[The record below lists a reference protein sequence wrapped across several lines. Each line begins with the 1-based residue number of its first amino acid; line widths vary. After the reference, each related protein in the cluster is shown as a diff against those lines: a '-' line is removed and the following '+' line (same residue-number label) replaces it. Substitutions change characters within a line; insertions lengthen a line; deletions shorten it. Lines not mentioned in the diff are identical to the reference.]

1 MRGRRPGK
9 TGGVF
14 AGIRRGFF
22 LAENDADGR
31 ESFPAVEKSMLNRL
45 QEGLLV
51 FEALGTDS
59 VQYATWLMRSC
70 RLTLWR
76 NAVMVT
82 RSRVWNIRGLAAGI
96 GLVMGAVAI
105 IALPSEPTAFASGVP
120 AGMTQGFSEIV
131 KKVTPAVVNIAVTG
145 GGEGRGRGRKPPIPP
160 GPFGGPPGEDAPEG
174 ELPTPPPMPP
184 GGGHGRPDQ
193 SAGSGVIFDQN
204 GFIVTNN
211 HVVEGATQITV
222 TLSDRREFSAKV
234 VGTDPKTDLAVVKIE
249 ARDLPSLKWAEYEK
263 LQVGDLVLAVGS
275 PFGLSS
281 TVTLGIISALGRG
294 NVGIADYEDFI
305 QTDAAINPGNSGGA
319 LVNLSGELIGINTAI
334 FSRTGGSEGIGFAIP
349 SSIALDIV
357 DSLQKTGK
365 VVRGW
370 MGVAIQE
377 ITPALAKSFKL
388 PEQRKGVL
396 ISDVNE
402 NGPSHAAGVK
412 RGDVVI
418 AFNGKEVQNV
428 SQLRNLVARTMV
440 GKDAQVKVLRDGK
453 EQTIAVKVAERPTDE
468 MLAKKEPS
476 APKEPVETAKLPD
489 NVLASLRVQG
499 LDTATMSQLNIPAK
513 MTGVVVTSVESGGS
527 AEAAGLQRGDVI
539 QEVNHE
545 VVKTLEDYQKAS
557 SKLKK
562 DELAVLLLSRQGNN
576 LFVAV
581 NPK

>member
-1 MRGRRPGK
+1 MVSP
-9 TGGVF
+9 TPIQV
-14 AGIRRGFF
+14 
-22 LAENDADGR
+22 NPD
-31 ESFPAVEKSMLNRL
+31 P
-45 QEGLLV
+45 LV
-51 FEALGTDS
+51 FEALGMDG
-59 VQYATWLMRSC
+59 VQYAARIMHSRQ
-70 RLTLWR
+70 LTMWR
-76 NAVMVT
+76 NVVMVM
-82 RSRVWNIRGLAAGI
+82 RRWVFHSRGLIAIVGLLFSAFAVTVLPSQPTAVAAGAP
-96 GLVMGAVAI
+96 V
-105 IALPSEPTAFASGVP
+105 
-120 AGMTQGFSEIV
+120 GMTQGFSEIV

-145 GGEGRGRGRKPPIPP
+145 GGEGKGRGRKAPLPP
-160 GPFGGPPGEDAPEG
+160 GPFGGPPGEEAPEG

-184 GGGHGRPDQ
+184 GHGRPDQ
-193 SAGSGVIFDQN
+193 SAGSGVIFDPN
-204 GFIVTNN
+204 GFVVTNN

-222 TLSDRREFSAKV
+222 TLSDRREFTAKV

-249 ARDLPSLKWAEYEK
+249 AKDLPSLKWAEYEK

-319 LVNLSGELIGINTAI
+319 LVNLNGELIGINTAI

-388 PEQRKGVL
+388 PENRKGVL

-402 NGPSHAAGVK
+402 NGPSQAAGIR

-418 AFNGKEVQNV
+418 AFNGKDVQNV

-453 EQTIAVKVAERPTDE
+453 EQTISVKVAERPTDE
-468 MLAKKEPS
+468 MLARKEPVT
-476 APKEPVETAKLPD
+476 PKEPVETVKPPD
-489 NVLASLRVQG
+489 NVLASIRVQA
-499 LDTATMSQLNIPAK
+499 LDPATMSQLNIPAK
-513 MTGVVVTSVESGGS
+513 MTGVVVTSVENGGP

-545 VVKTLEDYQKAS
+545 TVKTLEDYQKAS

>member
-1 MRGRRPGK
+1 MELP
-9 TGGVF
+9 
-14 AGIRRGFF
+14 
-22 LAENDADGR
+22 
-31 ESFPAVEKSMLNRL
+31 
-45 QEGLLV
+45 Q
-51 FEALGTDS
+51 
-59 VQYATWLMRSC
+59 
-70 RLTLWR
+70 LTLWR
-76 NAVMVT
+76 NADMVT
-82 RSRVWNIRGLAAGI
+82 PSKGRNVRGLVAGI
-96 GLVMGAVAI
+96 GLVMGTFAVAV
-105 IALPSEPTAFASGVP
+105 LPSESTAVAAGIP
-120 AGMTQGFSEIV
+120 AGMAQGFSEIV

-145 GGEGRGRGRKPPIPP
+145 GGEGRGRGRKPQIPP
-160 GPFGGPPGEDAPEG
+160 GPFGGPPGEEAPEG

-184 GGGHGRPDQ
+184 GGHGRPDL
-193 SAGSGVIFDQN
+193 SAGSGVVFDSN
-204 GFIVTNN
+204 GYIVTNN

-249 ARDLPSLKWAEYEK
+249 AKDLPSLKWAEYEK

-319 LVNLSGELIGINTAI
+319 LVNLNGELIGINTAI

-402 NGPSHAAGVK
+402 NGPSQAAGIR

-440 GKDAQVKVLRDGK
+440 GKEAQVKVLRDGK

-468 MLAKKEPS
+468 MLARKEPA
-476 APKEPVETAKLPD
+476 APKEPVEMAKLPD
-489 NVLASLRVQG
+489 NVLASLRVQA
-499 LDTATMSQLNIPAK
+499 LDPATMSQLNIPAK
-513 MTGVVVTSVESGGS
+513 TAGVVVTSVESGGP

-557 SKLKK
+557 VKLKK

>member
-1 MRGRRPGK
+1 MVMRSK
-9 TGGVF
+9 GG
-14 AGIRRGFF
+14 
-22 LAENDADGR
+22 N
-31 ESFPAVEKSMLNRL
+31 
-45 QEGLLV
+45 
-51 FEALGTDS
+51 ALG
-59 VQYATWLMRSC
+59 L
-70 RLTLWR
+70 
-76 NAVMVT
+76 
-82 RSRVWNIRGLAAGI
+82 IAAI
-96 GLVMGAVAI
+96 GLVMSTVAFTV
-105 IALPSEPTAFASGVP
+105 LPGEPAAFAGTP
-120 AGMTQGFSEIV
+120 AGLTQGFSEIV

-145 GGEGRGRGRKPPIPP
+145 GGEGGGKGRRAPLPP
-160 GPFGGPPGEDAPEG
+160 GPFGGPPGEEAPGG

-184 GGGHGRPDQ
+184 GGHGRPDQ
-193 SAGSGVIFDQN
+193 SAGSGVIVDAN

-211 HVVEGATQITV
+211 HVVEGDTQITV

-234 VGTDPKTDLAVVKIE
+234 VGTDPKTDLAVIKID
-249 ARDLPSLKWAEYEK
+249 AKDLPALKWADYEK

-319 LVNLSGELIGINTAI
+319 LVNMSGELMGINTAI

-349 SSIALDIV
+349 SSIAVDIV

-402 NGPSHAAGVK
+402 NGPSHTAGIR

-440 GKDAQVKVLRDGK
+440 GKDAQVKILRDGK
-453 EQTIAVKVAERPTDE
+453 EQTLAVKVAERPTDE

-476 APKEPVETAKLPD
+476 APKEQPETAKLPD
-489 NVLASLRVQG
+489 NVLASIRVQG
-499 LDTATMSQLNIPAK
+499 LDAATMSQFNIPAK
-513 MTGVVVTSVESGGS
+513 MTGVVVTSVENGGA

-557 SKLKK
+557 RKLKK

>member
-1 MRGRRPGK
+1 
-9 TGGVF
+9 
-14 AGIRRGFF
+14 
-22 LAENDADGR
+22 
-31 ESFPAVEKSMLNRL
+31 
-45 QEGLLV
+45 
-51 FEALGTDS
+51 
-59 VQYATWLMRSC
+59 
-70 RLTLWR
+70 
-76 NAVMVT
+76 MVT
-82 RSRVWNIRGLAAGI
+82 RSKGGSALGLVAVI
-96 GLVMGAVAI
+96 GLVMSTVAFTV
-105 IALPSEPTAFASGVP
+105 LPGEPAAFAGTP
-120 AGMTQGFSEIV
+120 AGLTQGFSEIV

-145 GGEGRGRGRKPPIPP
+145 GGEGGGKGRRAPLPP
-160 GPFGGPPGEDAPEG
+160 GPFGGPPGEEAPGG

-184 GGGHGRPDQ
+184 GGHGRPDQ
-193 SAGSGVIFDQN
+193 SAGSGVIVDSN

-234 VGTDPKTDLAVVKIE
+234 VGTDPKTDLAVVKID
-249 ARDLPSLKWAEYEK
+249 AKDLPSLKWADYEK

-319 LVNLSGELIGINTAI
+319 LVNMSGELMGINTAI

-349 SSIALDIV
+349 SSIAVDIV

-402 NGPSHAAGVK
+402 NGPSHIAGIR

-440 GKDAQVKVLRDGK
+440 GKDAQVKILRDGK
-453 EQTIAVKVAERPTDE
+453 EQTLAVKVAERPTDE
-468 MLAKKEPS
+468 MLAKKEQP
-476 APKEPVETAKLPD
+476 APKEQPEAAKLPD

-499 LDTATMSQLNIPAK
+499 LDAATMSQFNIPAK
-513 MTGVVVTSVESGGS
+513 MTGVVVTSVESGGA

-545 VVKTLEDYQKAS
+545 IVKTLEDYQKAS
-557 SKLKK
+557 RKLKK

>member
-1 MRGRRPGK
+1 M
-9 TGGVF
+9 VMWS
-14 AGIRRGFF
+14 
-22 LAENDADGR
+22 R
-31 ESFPAVEKSMLNRL
+31 EKN
-45 QEGLLV
+45 
-51 FEALGTDS
+51 
-59 VQYATWLMRSC
+59 
-70 RLTLWR
+70 
-76 NAVMVT
+76 
-82 RSRVWNIRGLAAGI
+82 
-96 GLVMGAVAI
+96 AI
-105 IALPSEPTAFASGVP
+105 IALVFLCVVAVACSTLPTGSTAVAAGVP
-120 AGMTQGFSEIV
+120 PSMAQGFSEIV
-131 KKVTPAVVNIAVTG
+131 KRVTPAVVNIAVTG
-145 GGEGRGRGRKPPIPP
+145 GGEGGRGRRPLPP
-160 GPFGGPPGEDAPEG
+160 GPFGGPPGEEPPGG

-184 GGGHGRPDQ
+184 PGPHGRPDQ
-193 SAGSGVIFDQN
+193 SAGSGVVLDSS
-204 GFIVTNN
+204 GYIVTNN

-222 TLSDRREFSAKV
+222 TLSDRREFSAKII
-234 VGTDPKTDLAVVKIE
+234 GTDPKTDLAVIKIE
-249 ARDLPSLKWAEYEK
+249 AKDLPALKWAEYEK
-263 LQVGDLVLAVGS
+263 LQVGDLVLAIGS

-319 LVNLSGELIGINTAI
+319 LVNMNGDLIGINTAI

-357 DSLQKTGK
+357 ESLQKTGK

-396 ISDVNE
+396 VSDVNE
-402 NGPSHAAGVK
+402 NGPSYEAGIK

-418 AFNGKEVQNV
+418 AFNGKDVQSV
-428 SQLRNLVARTMV
+428 SQLRNLVARTIV
-440 GKDAQVKVLRDGK
+440 GKDAQVKILRDGK
-453 EQTIAVKVAERPTDE
+453 EQTLNVKVAERPSDE
-468 MLAKKEPS
+468 MLAKKEP
-476 APKEPVETAKLPD
+476 APKEPTETIKPPD
-489 NVLASLRVQG
+489 NVLAALRIQA
-499 LDTATMSQLNIPAK
+499 LDPAMMNQMNIPAK
-513 MTGVVVTSVESGGS
+513 TTGVVITSVEAGSS

-545 VVKTLEDYQKAS
+545 VVKSLDDYQKAA
-557 SKLKK
+557 SKIKK

>member
-1 MRGRRPGK
+1 
-9 TGGVF
+9 
-14 AGIRRGFF
+14 
-22 LAENDADGR
+22 
-31 ESFPAVEKSMLNRL
+31 
-45 QEGLLV
+45 
-51 FEALGTDS
+51 
-59 VQYATWLMRSC
+59 
-70 RLTLWR
+70 
-76 NAVMVT
+76 MVT
-82 RSRVWNIRGLAAGI
+82 RSKGGNVQGFAAGL
-96 GLVMGAVAI
+96 GLVMSVFACTV
-105 IALPSEPTAFASGVP
+105 LLSEPTAIAAGVP
-120 AGMTQGFSEIV
+120 AGLAQGFSEIV
-131 KKVTPAVVNIAVTG
+131 KQVTPAVVNIAVTG
-145 GGEGRGRGRKPPIPP
+145 GEKSGGRGRKSPLPP
-160 GPFGGPPGEDAPEG
+160 GPFEGPPGEEAPGG

-193 SAGSGVIFDQN
+193 SAGSGVIFDPN

-211 HVVEGATQITV
+211 HVVEGATQITI

-249 ARDLPSLKWAEYEK
+249 AKNLPALKWAEYEK

-357 DSLQKTGK
+357 ESLQKTGK

-388 PEQRKGVL
+388 PEHRKGVL

-402 NGPSHAAGVK
+402 NGPSHSAGIK

-418 AFNGKEVQNV
+418 AFNGKEVLNV

-468 MLAKKEPS
+468 MLAKREPS
-476 APKEPVETAKLPD
+476 PPKEPVETVKLPD

-499 LDTATMSQLNIPAK
+499 LDAATMSQLNIPAK
-513 MTGVVVTSVESGGS
+513 MTGVVVTSVESGGP
-527 AEAAGLQRGDVI
+527 AEAAGVQRGDVI
-539 QEVNHE
+539 QEVNHQ
-545 VVKTLEDYQKAS
+545 VVAKLEDYQKAS
-557 SKLKK
+557 SALKK
-562 DELAVLLLSRQGNN
+562 DEMAVLLLSRQGNS

-581 NPK
+581 NPQ